1 MYGRAKQGVYVLWRL
16 DFVYILIFILQ
27 RTVSEAFYAGI
38 RGSHL
43 FNLMICD
50 NINNGNRTLYL
61 RFFNGIG
68 GCLMLSLFFS
78 FFIFHFL
85 FFGGVVK
92 RHGRS
97 KITLRGVENKKQQQI
112 KTKERKN

>member
-1 MYGRAKQGVYVLWRL
+1 
-16 DFVYILIFILQ
+16 
-27 RTVSEAFYAGI
+27 
-38 RGSHL
+38 L

-50 NINNGNRTLYL
+50 NINNGNCTLYL
-61 RFFNGIG
+61 RFFNGTG
-68 GCLMLSLFFS
+68 GCLYCHC